1 MYRMK
6 RTTLIISWECA
17 IVGSLRKKHDRGY
30 KAGRNEARKYCEKS
44 KEEKKKRLYLSNLD

>member
-30 KAGRNEARKYCEKS
+30 IAGRNEARKYCEKS
-44 KEEKKKRLYLSNLD
+44 KEEKKKALFK